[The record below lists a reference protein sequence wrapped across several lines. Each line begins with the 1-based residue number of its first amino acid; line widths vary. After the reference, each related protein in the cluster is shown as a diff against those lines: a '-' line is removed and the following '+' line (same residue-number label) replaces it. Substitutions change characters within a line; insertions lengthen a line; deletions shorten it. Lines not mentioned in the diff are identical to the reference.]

1 MRSKGHNMTE
11 AVAEERSEEEVR
23 TTIRGIIAEVAPGG
37 GEAVRSDMSLQEDLS
52 FHSLSLLELAF
63 TLEDEFDLPPI
74 DEAVAR
80 GITIVAHVEQ
90 HVVDKLA
97 GRGEIA
103 GGE

>member
-1 MRSKGHNMTE
+1 MTE

-23 TTIRGIIAEVAPGG
+23 KTIRGIIAEVAPGDTDDELRG
-37 GEAVRSDMSLQEDLS
+37 DMSLVEDLS

-63 TLEDEFDLPPI
+63 TLEDEFDLSPI

-80 GITIVAHVEQ
+80 QITTVAHVEQ
-90 HVVDKLA
+90 HVVDNLA

-103 GGE
+103 GQQ